1 MNQLGGFIS
10 KKKLL
15 VALLT
20 CVAAVCFAQAKYT
33 VSGYIYDK
41 ETGETVIGA
50 AVYLREDPNV
60 GVVSNAYGYY
70 ALTMPE
76 GTHDIE
82 VSYIGYDITSKA
94 IELNQDMKLDFSLTS
109 GITIETVEITAEE
122 EDGNVSSTE
131 MGTVD
136 LQVDQVKKLPALFG
150 EIDILKTIQLLPGVL
165 SSGEGSSGFNVRGG
179 GVDQNLVLLDEAVV
193 YNSGHLFGFFSVF
206 NADAIK
212 STTLIKG
219 GMPSNYGGR
228 IASVLDIQMKE
239 GNKNYYQADGGIGL
253 IASRLTVQGPI
264 QKNKSSFLF
273 SGRRTY
279 LFDVAQ
285 SRIKETD
292 FAGTNYYFY
301 DLNGKMNFTLS
312 DRDRIYISGYFGRDV
327 LRFNVKDRDILL
339 NLPYGNAT
347 ATLRWNHVFS
357 DRLFSNLSLIY
368 NDYDFT
374 FEGSQDDFSFKLF
387 SGIRDWNGKLDF
399 DYFFNA
405 IHTFKAGINYTYH
418 KLTPNSFEG
427 QADDVTFESQL
438 NPKYGHESAVYISDD
453 IKVSRAIQ
461 LTAGLRYSFFTQV
474 GPYTSSFDG
483 TKYEK
488 GDVVK
493 TYSGL
498 EPRLSAR
505 IKVDN
510 QTSVKAS
517 FNRNYQYLHLVSNS
531 TSTLPADVWVPST
544 ERIKPQIGDQYAIG
558 LFRNFNKNKYEASVE
573 LYYRDMKNQL
583 DYRESYVD
591 NASQDVELD
600 FVFGDGEAYGAEF
613 YVNKTKGRMT
623 GWIAYTLSRSRRWFD
638 DIEAGR
644 KYSPVYDRTHDL
656 AVVASYDLSKKFDV
670 SSTFVYGTGRPF
682 TPIAGIY
689 FIDQAARLNYG
700 PRNSERLAD
709 YHRLDLS
716 LTYSP
721 KPDEVKRFKSTW
733 TLSVYNLYNRKNTL
747 FLDTDFEIN
756 NDAGYIRTEASKFAI
771 FPIIPSITWNFKWKS
786 KKDGE

>member
-1 MNQLGGFIS
+1 M
-10 KKKLL
+10 KKNKPRRIAFYFLFLLLL
-15 VALLT
+15 VGSMLN
-20 CVAAVCFAQAKYT
+20 AQNDHT
-33 VSGYIYDK
+33 VSGYVYDK
-41 ETGETVIGA
+41 ESGETVIGA
-50 AVYLREDPNV
+50 AIYLKSDPGI

-70 ALTMPE
+70 ALTLPAGE
-76 GTHDIE
+76 QTIE
-82 VSYIGYDITSKA
+82 VSYIGFDAMSRTIQLT
-94 IELNQDMKLDFSLTS
+94 ENTKLDFSLTS

-122 EDGNVSSTE
+122 EDENVSSTE

-136 LQVDQVKKLPALFG
+136 LQVDQIKKLPALFG

-219 GMPSNYGGR
+219 GMPANYGGR
-228 IASVLDIQMKE
+228 IASVLDVQMKD
-239 GNKNYYQADGGIGL
+239 GNTNYYQADGGIGL
-253 IASRLTVQGPI
+253 IASRLTLQGPI

-279 LFDVAQ
+279 LFDLAQ
-285 SRIKETD
+285 SSIENTD

-301 DLNGKMNFTLS
+301 DLNGKVNYTFS
-312 DRDRIYISGYFGRDV
+312 ERDRIYLSGYFGRDV
-327 LRFNVKDRDILL
+327 LRFNIKDRDILL

-374 FEGSQDDFSFKLF
+374 FDGSQDDFKFKLF

-399 DYFFNA
+399 DYFFNQV
-405 IHTFKAGINYTYH
+405 HTFKAGLNYTYH
-418 KLTPNSFEG
+418 KLTPSSFEG
-427 QADDVTFESQL
+427 QAGDLTFESQL
-438 NPKYGHESAVYISDD
+438 RPKYGHEAAVYLSDE
-453 IKVSRAIQ
+453 INISRAIK
-461 LTAGLRYSFFTQV
+461 LTAGVRYSLFTQV
-474 GPYTSSFDG
+474 GPYVSSFDQRV
-483 TKYEK
+483 YEK

-493 TYSGL
+493 TYTGF
-498 EPRLSAR
+498 EPRLSTR
-505 IKVDN
+505 ISIDGS
-510 QTSVKAS
+510 TSLKAS

-544 ERIKPQIGDQYAIG
+544 ERVKPQIGDQYAIG
-558 LFRNFNKNKYEASVE
+558 IFKNFAKNKYEASVE
-573 LYYRDMKNQL
+573 VYYRDMKNQL

-600 FVFGDGEAYGAEF
+600 FVFGAGEAYGAEF
-613 YVNKTKGRMT
+613 YVNKAKGRMT
-623 GWIAYTLSRSRRWFD
+623 GWLAYTWSRSRRWFD
-638 DIEAGR
+638 EIESGR
-644 KYSPVYDRTHDL
+644 KYAPVYDRTHDL
-656 AVVASYDLSKKFDV
+656 SIVATYDLSKKLDL
-670 SSTFVYGTGRPF
+670 SSTFVFGTGRPF

-689 FIDQAARLNYG
+689 FIDQRTRLYYG
-700 PRNSERLAD
+700 PRNSERLED
-709 YHRLDLS
+709 YHRLDVS
-716 LTYSP
+716 LTYTP
-721 KPDEVKRFKSTW
+721 KPDAVKRFHSSW
-733 TLSVYNLYNRKNTL
+733 TLSIYNIYNRKNTL

-756 NDAGYIRTEASKFAI
+756 NEANYIEAQASKFAI

-786 KKDGE
+786 KKQQQ